1 MQGLVALLVLTL
13 DAGGARQPPPELR
26 AAALVAAAGQA
37 AAPAPLATPAPASP
51 RAGDE
56 PPPPCAGEVC
66 QPQVAVPGY
75 QPRFSTRG
83 VRTRLTLEALD
94 ALRLE
99 PVATVAWWLAA
110 TGVRLDYTPAALDA
124 AANGGG
130 VGVAHF
136 QVLLRWRIDAW
147 GSPAWIERR
156 R

>member
-1 MQGLVALLVLTL
+1 MQALAALLLLAL
-13 DAGGARQPPPELR
+13 DAGSALPPLPGLREAARQ
-26 AAALVAAAGQA
+26 AAAGQGA
-37 AAPAPLATPAPASP
+37 SPAPVATPAGSDSGAQ
-51 RAGDE
+51 A
-56 PPPPCAGEVC
+56 PPPCLGDVC

-75 QPRFSTRG
+75 EPQFSKRG
-83 VRTRLTLEALD
+83 LRTQLTLEALD
-94 ALRLE
+94 ALSLE

-147 GSPAWIERR
+147 GSPAWLQRR

>member
-1 MQGLVALLVLTL
+1 MQGLAALLVLAL
-13 DAGGARQPPPELR
+13 HAGSARPPLPELR
-26 AAALVAAAGQA
+26 AAALVAVAGQGA
-37 AAPAPLATPAPASP
+37 SLAKPAPARP

-56 PPPPCAGEVC
+56 PAPPCSGEVC

-75 QPRFSTRG
+75 EPRFSTRG
-83 VRTRLTLEALD
+83 LRTRLTLEALD

-99 PVATVAWWLAA
+99 PVATVAWWLAS

-136 QVLLRWRIDAW
+136 QVLLRWRMDAW
-147 GSPAWIERR
+147 GSPAFMERR